1 MKDELGWQIMTK
13 FAVLSEKTFNYLI
26 DDTSEDKNVKG
37 TKKCAMKRKL
47 KFENYKNSLEAF
59 NLRIK

>member
-1 MKDELGWQIMTK
+1 MTK
-13 FAVLSEKTFNYLI
+13 FAVLSEKTFSYLI
-26 DDTSEDKNVKG
+26 DDTSQDKNVKC

>member
-13 FAVLSEKTFNYLI
+13 FAVLSKKTFSYLI

>member
-37 TKKCAMKRKL
+37 TKKCATKRKL

>member
-1 MKDELGWQIMTK
+1 MTK
-13 FAVLSEKTFNYLI
+13 FAVLSEKTFSYLI

-37 TKKCAMKRKL
+37 TKKCAMKTKL

>member
-13 FAVLSEKTFNYLI
+13 FAVLSEKTFSYLI

-37 TKKCAMKRKL
+37 IKSVPWKGNL
-47 KFENYKNSLEAF
+47 
-59 NLRIK
+59 NLRIIKTV

>member
-13 FAVLSEKTFNYLI
+13 FAVLSEKTFSYLI
-26 DDTSEDKNVKG
+26 DDTSQDKNVKG